1 MKNFKISI
9 VLFVG
14 TLFFCWVQTLFPSI
28 LPAIGVLICSIA
40 TYVSFNEDLE
50 EYLKKRKEREESNDN
65 TLPF

>member
-9 VLFVG
+9 VLFIG
-14 TLFFCWVQTLFPSI
+14 TLFFCWVQTLFPGI
-28 LPAIGVLICSIA
+28 LPAIGVLIGSIG

-50 EYLKKRKEREESNDN
+50 EYLKKRKERKQSNSD

>member
-14 TLFFCWVQTLFPSI
+14 TLFFCWVQTLFPGI
-28 LPAIGVLICSIA
+28 LPALGVLIGSIG

-50 EYLKKRKEREESNDN
+50 EYLKKRNKREQSNN
-65 TLPF
+65 NKLPF